1 MTPRIII
8 SACLAGLHTRY
19 DGKAKQH
26 PQLREIAERAV
37 LVPMCP
43 EILGGLGIPRPQCRF
58 VGGDGAALLREQA
71 RVIDENGV
79 DRTSFFLRAADECMR
94 IVELVSPEIIIFK
107 EGSPSC
113 GVRRV
118 DIEGSRQSGCG
129 VVTAKIRELNIVII
143 SEEDSL
149 SDLFKLDVRQRRSSS
164 KNTHDLNDHDA

>member
-1 MTPRIII
+1 MATRIII

-19 DGKAKQH
+19 DGKAKPH

-58 VGGDGAALLREQA
+58 VGGDGAALLLKQA
-71 RVIDENGV
+71 RLIDENGV
-79 DRTSFFLRAADECMR
+79 DRTSFFLRAAHECMR

-129 VVTAKIRELNIVII
+129 VVTAMIRDLNIVII
-143 SEEDSL
+143 SEEDPLPDL
-149 SDLFKLDVRQRRSSS
+149 SSFDVRKSHSAKKRARLEPS
-164 KNTHDLNDHDA
+164 

>member
-19 DGKAKQH
+19 DGEAKPH
-26 PQLREIAERAV
+26 PRLREIAERAV

-43 EILGGLGIPRPQCRF
+43 EILGGLGIPRPQCHF
-58 VGGDGAALLREQA
+58 VGGDGAALLRKQA
-71 RVIDENGV
+71 RVIDKNGI
-79 DRTSFFLRAADECMR
+79 DKTSSFLRAADECSR
-94 IVELVSPEIIIFK
+94 IVELVSPGMIIFK

-118 DIEGSRQSGCG
+118 DIEGCWQSGCG
-129 VVTAKIRELNIVII
+129 VVTAKIRDLNIAII

-149 SDLFKLDVRQRRSSS
+149 PDLFMPDVRKSRRGE
-164 KNTHDLNDHDA
+164 KHGRLK

>member
-19 DGKAKQH
+19 DGKAKPH

-37 LVPMCP
+37 LVPICP
-43 EILGGLGIPRPQCRF
+43 EILGGLGIPRPPCHF
-58 VGGDGAALLREQA
+58 VGGDGAALLRKEA
-71 RVIDENGV
+71 RLIDKNGI
-79 DRTSFFLRAADECMR
+79 DRTSSFLRAADECMR
-94 IVELVSPEIIIFK
+94 IVELVSPGMIIFK

-118 DIEGSRQSGCG
+118 DIEGSWQSGCG
-129 VVTAKIRELNIVII
+129 VVTATIRDLNIAII

-149 SDLFKLDVRQRRSSS
+149 PDLSKPDVR
-164 KNTHDLNDHDA
+164 